1 MTRRLGIFA
10 AALAAVLLAAVHAGA
25 QSLTGTFGDPKSDKT
40 QDIHIEADVLEI
52 EQKKQVA
59 TFTGRVDATRGAV
72 RLRSNSLIAEYRE
85 VKQGASTKTEI
96 TKLDAR
102 GNVIVTSKDQKA
114 VAAWAIMLPQTGKVT
129 MGGNVVLTQGATV
142 IEGETLEM
150 DLNTGK
156 SRVVGSK
163 SRNGRVKGVFVPS
176 RK

>member
-1 MTRRLGIFA
+1 MRRRLGIFA
-10 AALAAVLLAAVHAGA
+10 AALAAVLLAAVPAGA
-25 QSLTGTFGDPKSDKT
+25 QSLTGTFGDPKSDKS

-52 EQKKQVA
+52 EQKKQLA

-72 RLRSNSLIAEYRE
+72 RLRSNSLVAEYRE

-114 VAAWAIMLPQTGKVT
+114 VAEWAIMLPQTGKVT
-129 MGGNVVLTQGATV
+129 MGGNVVLTQGETV

-163 SRNGRVKGVFVPS
+163 GRNGRVKGVFVPS

>member
-10 AALAAVLLAAVHAGA
+10 AALAAVLLAAVPAGA

>member
-1 MTRRLGIFA
+1 MRRRLRIFA
-10 AALAAVLLAAVHAGA
+10 AAMAAVFLAAVPAGA
-25 QSLTGTFGDPKSDKT
+25 QSVTGTFGDPKSDKS

-52 EQKKQVA
+52 EQKKQQA
-59 TFTGRVDATRGAV
+59 TFTGRVDATRGTL
-72 RLRSNSLIAEYRE
+72 RLRSNTLVAEYRE

-102 GNVIVTSKDQKA
+102 GNVIVTSKDKKA
-114 VAAWAIMLPQTGKVT
+114 VSEWAIMLPQTGKVT
-129 MGGNVVLTQGATV
+129 MGGNVVLTQGETV

-156 SRVVGSK
+156 SRVIGSK
-163 SRNGRVKGVFVPS
+163 ARNGRVKGVFVPS